1 MYTRRFQTLITTG
14 HFTLPVAIIL
24 SLVGW
29 ISSRIF
35 IVSPIHHWI
44 EQLSG
49 FILYGFIGYL
59 LIELNNV
66 YAIIRMR
73 ASVQTA
79 LFFLLVAAT
88 PSIQTISEGNLA
100 SVTLLISLYFL
111 FRSYQKPAA
120 STDLFYTFASLG
132 VGCMLL
138 PSLIWTAP
146 LYWIGAYGFQS
157 LTPKS
162 FLASLAGWLL
172 PYWFLFSHAYFHEE
186 MDLFYTP
193 FWEMIHFQPLDF
205 QFQPHEIATQ
215 AYLLIL
221 YLVSASH
228 SIITGY
234 EDKIRTRSYL
244 HFLIFLT
251 FCLFIYVLL
260 QPQHVNLILPLQLI
274 GISFLAGHLF
284 ILTNTRLSNLFF
296 ISMLI
301 GLCVLFAF
309 NLWIH

>member
-1 MYTRRFQTLITTG
+1 MYTRRFQTFITTG

-29 ISSRIF
+29 ISSRF
-35 IVSPIHHWI
+35 FMTPPIPHWI
-44 EQLSG
+44 EQLCG

-79 LFFLLVAAT
+79 VFFLLVTAN
-88 PSIQTISEGNLA
+88 PSIQTLSEGNLA
-100 SVTLLISLYFL
+100 SITLLISLFFL

-120 STDLFYTFASLG
+120 SANLFYTFVSLG
-132 VGCMLL
+132 IGSMLL
-138 PSLIWTAP
+138 PPLIWTAP

-162 FLASLAGWLL
+162 FFASLAGWLL

-193 FWEMIHFQPLDF
+193 FLEMIHFQPLDF
-205 QFQPHEIATQ
+205 CFQPREIATQ

-221 YLVSASH
+221 YLASACH
-228 SIITGY
+228 CLITGY
-234 EDKIRTRSYL
+234 EDKMRTRSYL
-244 HFLIFLT
+244 HFLILLT
-251 FCLFIYVLL
+251 FCLFIYILL
-260 QPQHVNLILPLQLI
+260 QPQQVNQILPMQLI
-274 GISFLAGHLF
+274 GISFLSGHLF
-284 ILTNTRLSNLFF
+284 ALTNTRSSNLFF
-296 ISMLI
+296 ISMLT
-301 GLCVLFAF
+301 GLCLLFAF
-309 NLWIH
+309 HLWTQ